1 VVVRFVM
8 MTMLLVMMMSTLR
21 GKRAAG
27 GQAKYKCC

>member
-1 VVVRFVM
+1 M
-8 MTMLLVMMMSTLR
+8 MMAMLLVVVMTTLR